1 MSQVKVI
8 ISNEQKAV
16 AIPTGI
22 RLLIRRC
29 CNAVLALEKFDS
41 KAERDTFINKMPKS
55 NNNHQFLN
63 KTGVYEIEQ
72 GQKGI
77 QWMKDTFN
85 VKIRSGKY

>member
-29 CNAVLALEKFDS
+29 CNAVLALEKFD
-41 KAERDTFINKMPKS
+41 
-55 NNNHQFLN
+55 
-63 KTGVYEIEQ
+63 
-72 GQKGI
+72 
-77 QWMKDTFN
+77 
-85 VKIRSGKY
+85 